1 MKVNWLVFV
10 PALVMAGLVGALL
23 LGLNE
28 RRAARDAG
36 VAADA
41 LPSVQQGAP
50 APTIVEDAVEGLPVF
65 ARADLDAPGLKVVNF
80 WASWC
85 APCRAEHQHLVAF
98 SQSVPVYGV
107 NRDVTDA
114 QAVTFLQE
122 LGNPFTGVVADPRNR
137 TSVEWG
143 VYALPETFF
152 IDGDGRVILHF
163 RGPITERSLD
173 STIRPALEAAGFPEL
188 SGASG

>member
-10 PALVMAGLVGALL
+10 PLLVMVGLLGALA

-36 VAADA
+36 VNPDV
-41 LPSVQQGAP
+41 LPSVQEGAP
-50 APTIVEDAVEGLPVF
+50 APAIVEQAVAGLPVF
-65 ARADLDAPGLKVVNF
+65 TRADLDAPGLKVVNF

-98 SQSVPVYGV
+98 ARDLPVYGV

-114 QAVTFLQE
+114 QAVGFLNE

-152 IDGDGRVILHF
+152 IDGEGRVILHF
-163 RGPITERSLD
+163 RGPITERSLG
-173 STIRPALEAAGFPEL
+173 STIRPALERAGYGL
-188 SGASG
+188 GAGG